1 MTEYIFH
8 PFLMAEEKTSPCLHV
23 SVLQWA
29 YNHDLC
35 LKKSNAKDVP
45 SHLSTSPSCK
55 SVYCLSSQVILPFQC
70 LRWAYNP
77 DVSDAATFLSGFYDG
92 LIMGI

>member
-1 MTEYIFH
+1 MF
-8 PFLMAEEKTSPCLHV
+8 
-23 SVLQWA
+23 
-29 YNHDLC
+29 
-35 LKKSNAKDVP
+35 KKSNAKDVP

-92 LIMGI
+92 LIWAYNPDVSNAVQPL